1 MKKVLKTLAM
11 TALTIPAFTFAATEN
26 AQPIQTTTVDKV
38 MAAQGNTTAQ
48 ATVQNQTTTLVSP
61 RTGIRYTLGN
71 TGTRPIIFK
80 TAAISAANS
89 ANVSRIVA
97 TNPALSAA
105 SQEKAKQA
113 LLGTSAQLAAN

>member
-1 MKKVLKTLAM
+1 MKKVLQTLVM

-26 AQPIQTTTVDKV
+26 PQATQTTTVDKV